1 MKSLLKKLIPE
12 DLHPLRYVNDRVLAH
27 FNGIIPKGPFK
38 GMHYIDEAY
47 TSFLCPKITGTY
59 EKEIQPVMEL
69 EKGISYDAF
78 IDIGAAEGYYSVGM
92 ALFSESKSIISFEAS
107 EYANKLQ
114 LELAKLNKVED
125 KIVMLGFCESSDLTV
140 QTEKYEKI
148 FILCDVDGYE
158 LALLDNQA
166 TPRLNFATMLIECHN
181 HCYAEM
187 EISLKER
194 FKDTHDSTSFTVR
207 TKADLSDYPCPSLY
221 YNILPRKYKDFPIRE
236 TERAQ
241 EDTWLYLKPKRYQ

>member
-12 DLHPLRYVNDRVLAH
+12 NLHPLRYVNERTLDH

-38 GMHYIDEAY
+38 GMNYIDESY

-59 EKEIQPVMEL
+59 EKEIQAVIEF
-69 EKGISYDAF
+69 EKRVPYDAF
-78 IDIGAAEGYYSVGM
+78 IDIGSAEGYYSVGM

-107 EYANKLQ
+107 EYATKLQ
-114 LELAKLNKVED
+114 IDLAKLNKVED
-125 KIVMLGFCESSDLTV
+125 KIVMLGFCESSDLNV
-140 QTEKYEKI
+140 QTEKHDKI

-166 TPRLNFATMLIECHN
+166 IPKLNYATMLIECHN

-187 EISLKER
+187 ENSLKQR
-194 FKDTHDSTSFTVR
+194 FKDTHDSSSFSVR
-207 TKADLSDYPCPSLY
+207 TKADPSDYPCPNLY
-221 YNILPRKYKDFPIRE
+221 YNILPRKYKEFPIRE

-241 EDTWLYLKPKRYQ
+241 EDTWLYLKPKEHQ